1 MQLLWKQIF
10 THDPNE
16 QMKTTLEITAALQDT
31 IPSPS
36 EELKQD
42 CFVTSSGH
50 GGEVLRTFMI
60 PQNTIS

>member
-16 QMKTTLEITAALQDT
+16 KIKTTQEIEILDS
-31 IPSPS
+31 IRSPS

-42 CFVTSSGH
+42 CVLASSGH
-50 GGEVLRTFMI
+50 GGVFWPLVVMEVFSGL
-60 PQNTIS
+60 